1 MRTQI
6 RKQLLEMTDSM
17 LEAAKTLDEL
27 YRKKEYAQFK
37 ELLGIVQEAAL
48 TVGNKIEETEGEG
61 TAAVSQLENLCE
73 LVWGLYENVEDR
85 KSVV

>member
-1 MRTQI
+1 M
-6 RKQLLEMTDSM
+6 KDSM

-48 TVGNKIEETEGEG
+48 TVGNKIEETE
-61 TAAVSQLENLCE
+61 VSSISASPKHKQLPGSKL
-73 LVWGLYENVEDR
+73 LFQFQYPAF
-85 KSVV
+85 